1 MKSNHLIVLLV
12 SLYSSACGQRS
23 FDQQLE
29 SMYKHTVPL
38 IHPKTLDSLTQQ
50 RPVVLLDARS
60 PNEFAVS
67 HLPGARF
74 VDYDRFKLDDV
85 QDVPKDTDIVVY
97 CAVGYRSERVGE
109 RLQDAGYRHVQN
121 LYGGI
126 FEWKNQGLEVVN
138 PQGRPTDSV
147 HTYNRRWSKWLKQGV
162 KVW

>member
-138 PQGRPTDSV
+138 LQGRPTDSV